1 MRIIAGNHKGRR
13 IRIPKNL
20 TVRPTTDRAKEALFS
35 ILNHK
40 IDFEST
46 HVLDLYSGTGSIGF
60 EFCSRGCP
68 SVTSVDA
75 NQACVLFVESIAN
88 DLDLPIRSIRMTAKN
103 YLSKCVNDF
112 DVIFADPPYDNGI
125 EEFETIK
132 AIIET
137 RKLLRPNGSFIFEHK
152 DKIYNRFYQNNEI
165 LVNDK
170 LTRSLRLTISEEVS
184 KIIKSSSDLLGFE
197 VLEKM

>member
-1 MRIIAGNHKGRR
+1 MRIIAGHHKGRR

-20 TVRPTTDRAKEALFS
+20 PVRPTTDRAKEALFS

-46 HVLDLYSGTGSIGF
+46 NVLDLYSGTGSIGF

-75 NQACVLFVESIAN
+75 NQACASFVENTAK

-103 YLSKCVNDF
+103 YLSKCVSDF
-112 DVIFADPPYDNGI
+112 DVIF
-125 EEFETIK
+125 
-132 AIIET
+132 
-137 RKLLRPNGSFIFEHK
+137 
-152 DKIYNRFYQNNEI
+152 
-165 LVNDK
+165 V
-170 LTRSLRLTISEEVS
+170 
-184 KIIKSSSDLLGFE
+184 
-197 VLEKM
+197 

>member
-1 MRIIAGNHKGRR
+1 MRIIAGHHKGRR

-20 TVRPTTDRAKEALFS
+20 PVRPTTDRAKEALFS

-46 HVLDLYSGTGSIGF
+46 HALDLYSGTGSIGF

-75 NQACVLFVESIAN
+75 KQVCALFVENTAK

-112 DVIFADPPYDNGI
+112 DVIFADPPYENGI
-125 EEFETIK
+125 DEFETIK
-132 AIIET
+132 KIIKT
-137 RKLLRPNGSFIFEHK
+137 RKILRPEGWFIFEHTEQI
-152 DKIYNRFYQNNEI
+152 DF
-165 LVNDK
+165 
-170 LTRSLRLTISEEVS
+170 
-184 KIIKSSSDLLGFE
+184 SSDQTLKESRKYGSCVFSFFQCTD
-197 VLEKM
+197 

>member
-1 MRIIAGNHKGRR
+1 MRIIAGHHKGRR

-68 SVTSVDA
+68 SVTSVDTK
-75 NQACVLFVESIAN
+75 QACALFVENTAK

-125 EEFETIK
+125 ENLKRSKQSLKHENSYVQMVGLFLSIQS
-132 AIIET
+132 
-137 RKLLRPNGSFIFEHK
+137 KLISVLSRHTKNRGNMGVVCLASFSLQT
-152 DKIYNRFYQNNEI
+152 KIYQP
-165 LVNDK
+165 K
-170 LTRSLRLTISEEVS
+170 Q
-184 KIIKSSSDLLGFE
+184 
-197 VLEKM
+197 